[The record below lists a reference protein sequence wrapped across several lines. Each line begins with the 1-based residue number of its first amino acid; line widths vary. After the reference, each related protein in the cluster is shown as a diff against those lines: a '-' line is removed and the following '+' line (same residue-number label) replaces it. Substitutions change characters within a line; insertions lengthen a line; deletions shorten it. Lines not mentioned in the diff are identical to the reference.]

1 MVFAGM
7 HDGEDFPEAKY
18 FHNERCCY
26 GLYSLAKSEYS
37 TTAVKTSRKKGVV
50 SAQIE
55 GQTST

>member
-1 MVFAGM
+1 M
-7 HDGEDFPEAKY
+7 HDGKHFPEAKY
-18 FHNERCCY
+18 FHSERCCY

-37 TTAVKTSRKKGVV
+37 TTAVKTSRKKGVA